1 MRFVLL
7 SVCLAV
13 LGQGQLAYAFTD
25 QDFKSFG
32 RFYLAQKNLPTALS
46 MFSYASDA
54 EGKALKALTSLALL
68 QRDSGTVTFLNNVY
82 FDSPDNIWD
91 ARDVGYQRS
100 VARPNPF
107 RAQNNANINQ
117 ISSILKN
124 SHLPV
129 YLQAET
135 DLSTFTSDTLL
146 VPLGQTE
153 TGYPTI
159 SLDRGDIL
167 MIRALLACGR
177 GVAYLINSQNSN
189 ILINDY
195 ISLEEE
201 SGPITIEK
209 FLAKFPDAAKL
220 ATPSD
225 LPLARQEFKNSI
237 TLYKQASE
245 WVRTKRTFNAVRLF
259 NLPGSFGVNPGEVYT
274 AGLADEAAFRA
285 KLDEYALLLDGSR
298 LLTGFDNKPIETLN
312 AKPFFDGSVNLR
324 TILPS
329 FRKNKIRQGEVTDA
343 FAKAGGIYPGN
354 TIARTDSWLL
364 QKTRDC
370 PVDPF
375 AFGLF
380 VPPSISITTG
390 TGNSVPEGYK
400 PPDAFMALGY
410 SWGYYEGGLSLFWI
424 NPETGDF
431 SKIDT
436 QALGLDDYY
445 LSGRLFVSGSSLY
458 LESQDWGP
466 SPRVL
471 LHEVSLSNFSLTRTI
486 ALSELLP
493 AGYIYKILDGVSD
506 FIIILQPNSDWRNHV
521 YKVNKTSLVTQEL
534 DGVAND
540 LPNGFLWYSWALDP
554 TRECI
559 WLADYDWNAGGYKY
573 SKFRISNGELVQT
586 VPLNQARFWQNGVV
600 AGKNSFLTIY
610 ISYNWPAN
618 GVVSLSS
625 ISYTTGQETVL
636 NTNLLPGRQY
646 DWGSLTLDATGEN
659 VLLGSWDSNW
669 NNQMIQ
675 LFSGSDGQLLHSYP
689 IGTPGKELYAW
700 GITPTSGAVAYVNRT
715 GDVSEP
721 ISVSFTLNGTASNGL
736 DYTFP
741 TLPFSIQLG
750 NTQQPIPFS
759 LVYAY
764 EIVRPPTM
772 PVSLQ
777 PGNTQQPIPFGLVN
791 DNVVEFDETVVI
803 TGTPNRDSDSTF
815 QPFTLTILDDDGSG
829 VGIVVTD
836 NSGKEGRMN
845 PDPFGFRFG
854 VYDPIRF
861 EVRRTGS
868 TASAISVKVS
878 RDALLSSASPD
889 DYEITGFDVDG
900 QSVRIPAGSSYA
912 EIVVSPK
919 YDINYPEGTESL
931 TLKISPDPAYTMM
944 EYVSAT
950 GSIVDASPYEWWS
963 YQMGVLISNQ
973 SPSLDTDKDGMAN
986 LLEMA
991 LGRDPNLPDSPDTI
1005 KQGVDS
1011 EGYLTLTYKRWTG
1024 GTTSGD
1030 GSYTQYGVTYRPQ
1043 ASSTLELADW
1053 SSSSIQV
1060 RSITD
1065 TGDGMEE
1072 VVVRDTQSKSQPRRF
1087 MRVSVI
1093 LNGPPLTLATF

>member
-82 FDSPDNIWD
+82 FDSPANIWD

-135 DLSTFTSDTLL
+135 DLSAFTGDTLL

-201 SGPITIEK
+201 SGPVTIEK

-225 LPLARQEFKNSI
+225 LRLARQEFKNSI
-237 TLYKQASE
+237 SLYKQASE

-259 NLPGSFGVNPGEVYT
+259 NLPGSFGVNRGEVYT
-274 AGLADEAAFRA
+274 AGLADEAAFRT

-312 AKPFFDGSVNLR
+312 AQPFFDGSVNIR

-343 FAKAGGIYPGN
+343 FAKAGGVYPGN
-354 TIARTDSWLL
+354 TIARTEDLL
-364 QKTRDC
+364 QKRTADH
-370 PVDPF
+370 PTDPYVF
-375 AFGLF
+375 FGLF
-380 VPPSISITTG
+380 VPPSLSITTG

-400 PPDAFMALGY
+400 PPDAFLALGY
-410 SWGYYEGGLSLFWI
+410 SWGYYEDGLSLFWI
-424 NPETGDF
+424 NPQTGDS
-431 SKIDT
+431 SKLNS
-436 QALGLDDYY
+436 QPLEFGNGYA
-445 LSGRLFVSGSSLY
+445 SGNSFISGSSLY
-458 LESQDWGP
+458 FTTNDWSTSP
-466 SPRVL
+466 SKVYL
-471 LHEVSLSNFSLTRTI
+471 NELSLSNNILTRTI
-486 ALSELLP
+486 ALSELVP
-493 AGYIYKILDGVSD
+493 AGYINKVLDGVSD
-506 FIIILQPNSDWRNHV
+506 FIIILQSTPDWSIHF
-521 YKVNKTSLVTQEL
+521 YKVNKTSLATQRISGIPSSFIGNSL
-534 DGVAND
+534 T
-540 LPNGFLWYSWALDP
+540 LDP

-559 WLADYDWNAGGYKY
+559 WLAGYDNGAGGYKY
-573 SKFRISNGELVQT
+573 FKFRISNGELLQAI
-586 VPLNQARFWQNGVV
+586 PLAQYPSFQGVV
-600 AGKNSFLTIY
+600 ATENKFIALKQSSWPTISLVA
-610 ISYNWPAN
+610 ISY
-618 GVVSLSS
+618 S
-625 ISYTTGQETVL
+625 TGQETVL
-636 NTNLLPGRQY
+636 KADLFPGRQY
-646 DWGSLTLDATGEN
+646 DSNSGLILNSTGEN
-659 VLLGSWDSNW
+659 FFAGSFDSNW
-669 NNQMIQ
+669 NNQMMQ
-675 LFSGSDGQLLHSYP
+675 LFSGSDGQLLQSYP
-689 IGTPGKELYAW
+689 IGQPGKELYAMS
-700 GITPTSGAVAYVNRT
+700 ITPISGAVACVNRT

-721 ISVSFTLNGTASNGL
+721 ISVSFSLNGTARDGL

-741 TLPFSIQLG
+741 IPFSIEIR
-750 NTQQPIPFS
+750 NTHQPIPFG
-759 LVYAY
+759 LVNGDFGAAGTSVYSFPR
-764 EIVRPPTM
+764 V

-803 TGTPNRDSDSTF
+803 TGTPNPDSDSTF

-829 VGIVVTD
+829 VGIVATD

-878 RDALLSSASPD
+878 RDALLSSASTD

-900 QSVRIPAGSSYA
+900 QSVRIPAGSSSA

-1011 EGYLTLTYKRWTG
+1011 EGYFTLTYKRWTG

-1053 SSSSIQV
+1053 SSSSIQFV
-1060 RSITD
+1060 SITD

-1072 VVVRDTQSKSQPRRF
+1072 VVVRDTQSKSHPSRF
-1087 MRVSVI
+1087 MRVSVT
-1093 LNGPPLTLATF
+1093 LNGPPLTFATF

>member
-7 SVCLAV
+7 ATCLAV
-13 LGQGQLAYAFTD
+13 LGQAQLGHAFTD

-68 QRDSGTVTFLNNVY
+68 QRDSETVTFLNNVY
-82 FDSPDNIWD
+82 FDSPANIWD
-91 ARDVGYQRS
+91 ARDIGYQRS
-100 VARPNPF
+100 VDRPNPF
-107 RAQNNANINQ
+107 RAQNNANANQ

-135 DLSTFTSDTLL
+135 DLAAFTSDTLL
-146 VPLGQTE
+146 VPLGRSE
-153 TGYPTI
+153 TGYPDI

-177 GVAYLINSQNSN
+177 GAAYLINSQNSN
-189 ILINDY
+189 ILINEF
-195 ISLEEE
+195 ISLTEEP
-201 SGPITIEK
+201 GPVTIEK
-209 FLAKFPDAAKL
+209 FLAKFADAAKL

-225 LPLARQEFKNSI
+225 LPLARQELKNSI

-259 NLPGSFGVNPGEVYT
+259 NLPGSFGVNRGEVYT
-274 AGLADEAAFRA
+274 AGLADEVKFRA

-312 AKPFFDGSVNLR
+312 AKPFFDGNVNLR
-324 TILPS
+324 SILPS

-354 TIARTDSWLL
+354 TIARTESLLL
-364 QKTRDC
+364 QGTRSC

-380 VPPSISITTG
+380 VPPSLSIATG

-486 ALSELLP
+486 VLSELLP
-493 AGYIYKILDGVSD
+493 AGIIFKILDGVSD

-586 VPLNQARFWQNGVV
+586 VPINQGPVGRNGVV
-600 AGKNSFLTIY
+600 AGKNSFLRIDV
-610 ISYNWPAN
+610 SNNWPAN
-618 GVVSLSS
+618 DVVSLSS

-636 NTNLLPGRQY
+636 NTNLFPGRRY
-646 DWGSLTLDATGEN
+646 DWNSSLTLDAAGEN
-659 VLLGSWDSNW
+659 VLLGSVDSNW
-669 NNQMIQ
+669 SNPMMH
-675 LFSGSDGQLLHSYP
+675 LFSGSNGQLLQSYP
-689 IGTPGKELYAW
+689 IGQPGKELYTW
-700 GITPTSGAVAYVNRT
+700 GITTISGAVSYANRT

-721 ISVSFTLNGTASNGL
+721 ILVSFVLNGTASNGL

-741 TLPFSIQLG
+741 T
-750 NTQQPIPFS
+750 T
-759 LVYAY
+759 
-764 EIVRPPTM
+764 
-772 PVSLQ
+772 PVSFQ

-791 DNVVEFDETVVI
+791 DNVVEFDETFVL
-803 TGTPNRDSDSTF
+803 TGTPNPESDSTF
-815 QPFTLTILDDDGSG
+815 QSFTLTIQDDDGSG
-829 VGIVVTD
+829 VGIVATD
-836 NSGKEGRMN
+836 NVGKEGRMN

-878 RDALLSSASPD
+878 RDALLSSASTE

-900 QSVRIPAGSSYA
+900 QSVRIPAGSTSA

-919 YDINYPEGTESL
+919 YDFSYPEGAESL
-931 TLKISPDPAYTMM
+931 TLEISPDPAYTMM
-944 EYVSAT
+944 EYSSAT
-950 GSIVDASPYEWWS
+950 GSIADSSPYEWWS

-973 SPSLDTDKDGMAN
+973 SPSLDTDMDGMAN

-991 LGRDPNLPDSPDTI
+991 LGRDPNLPDSPDAI
-1005 KQGVDS
+1005 REGVDS

-1024 GTTSGD
+1024 GTTNGD

-1043 ASSTLELADW
+1043 ASSTLELASW

-1072 VVVRDTQSKSQPRRF
+1072 VVVRDTQSKSLPRRF
-1087 MRVSVI
+1087 LRLQVVS
-1093 LNGPPLTLATF
+1093 LN

>member
-1 MRFVLL
+1 MKIIPTLTACLSLGASLL
-7 SVCLAV
+7 HASS
-13 LGQGQLAYAFTD
+13 TETII
-25 QDFKSFG
+25 G
-32 RFYLAQKNLPTALS
+32 RYYLAQKNLTYANS
-46 MFSYASDA
+46 MFAQGSDA
-54 EGKALKALTSLALL
+54 EAKTLKALTSLALL

-82 FDSPDNIWD
+82 FDSPANIWD

-107 RAQNNANINQ
+107 RAQNNVNANQ
-117 ISSILKN
+117 VSSILKN

-177 GVAYLINSQNSN
+177 GVTYLINSQNST

-201 SGPITIEK
+201 SGPVTIEK

-237 TLYKQASE
+237 SLYKQASE
-245 WVRTKRTFNAVRLF
+245 WVRTKRGLNAVRLF

-274 AGLADEAAFRA
+274 AGLADEVKFRA

-298 LLTGFDNKPIETLN
+298 LLTGLDNKPIETLN
-312 AKPFFDGSVNLR
+312 AKPFFDGLVNLR
-324 TILPS
+324 SILPS

-380 VPPSISITTG
+380 VPPSLSISTA
-390 TGNSVPEGYK
+390 TGNSVAEGYQ
-400 PPDAFMALGY
+400 PPDAFLALGNA
-410 SWGYYEGGLSLFWI
+410 WGNYDDGLGLFWI
-424 NPETGDF
+424 NPQTGGF
-431 SKIDT
+431 SKLNT
-436 QALGLDDYY
+436 QPLGLDNYY
-445 LSGRLFVSGSSLY
+445 LSVRFFVSGSSLY
-458 LESQDWGP
+458 LESQDWSTWP
-466 SPRVL
+466 SRVF

-486 ALSELLP
+486 ALGELVP
-493 AGYIYKILDGVSD
+493 YENIYKILDGDSD
-506 FIIILQPNSDWRNHV
+506 FIIISYSNSDWRYHV
-521 YKVNKTSLVTQEL
+521 YKVNKTSFVTQEL
-534 DGVAND
+534 NGVANE
-540 LPNGFLWYSWALDP
+540 LPNGFIWNSWTLDP

-559 WLADYDWNAGGYKY
+559 WLAGYDWRVGGHKY
-573 SKFRISNGELVQT
+573 CKFRISTGELVQT
-586 VPLNQARFWQNGVV
+586 VPLNRSQFWQNGVV
-600 AGKNSFLTIY
+600 AGKNSFLTIDV
-610 ISYNWPAN
+610 SYNWPAN
-618 GVVSLSS
+618 DVVSLSS

-646 DWGSLTLDATGEN
+646 DWGSSLTLDATREN
-659 VLLGSWDSNW
+659 VFLGSVDSNW
-669 NNQMIQ
+669 NNQIIQ

-689 IGTPGKELYAW
+689 IGQPGKELYTW
-700 GITPTSGAVAYVNRT
+700 GITPISGAVSYANRT

-721 ISVSFTLNGTASNGL
+721 ISVSFSLNGTASNGL

-741 TLPFSIQLG
+741 T
-750 NTQQPIPFS
+750 T
-759 LVYAY
+759 
-764 EIVRPPTM
+764 
-772 PVSLQ
+772 PVSFQ

-791 DNVVEFDETVVI
+791 DNVVEFDETVVL
-803 TGTPNRDSDSTF
+803 TGTPNPESDSTF
-815 QPFTLTILDDDGSG
+815 QPFTLTIQDDDGSG
-829 VGIVVTD
+829 VGIVATD
-836 NSGKEGRMN
+836 NVGKEGRMN

-854 VYDPIRF
+854 IYDPIRF

-878 RDALLSSASPD
+878 RDALLSSASTE

-900 QSVRIPAGSSYA
+900 QSVRIPAGSSSA

-919 YDINYPEGTESL
+919 YDISYPEGTESV
-931 TLKISPDPAYTMM
+931 TLKISPDSAYTLM
-944 EYVSAT
+944 EYSSAT
-950 GSIVDASPYEWWS
+950 GSIIDASPYEWWS

-973 SPSLDTDKDGMAN
+973 SPSLDTDMDGMAN

-991 LGRDPNLPDSPDTI
+991 LGRDPNLPDTPDAI
-1005 KQGVDS
+1005 KEGVDS
-1011 EGYLTLTYKRWTG
+1011 EGYLTLTFKRWTG
-1024 GTTSGD
+1024 GTTSGN
-1030 GSYTQYGVTYRPQ
+1030 GSYTQHGVTYRPQ
-1043 ASSTLELADW
+1043 ASSSLELANW

-1072 VVVRDTQSKSQPRRF
+1072 VIVRDTQSKGLPRRF
-1087 MRVSVI
+1087 LRLQVVS
-1093 LNGPPLTLATF
+1093 AQ